1 MKIQLSEHI
10 KILVDLTPFVFMCLT
25 PEKYYSTFM
34 FIFTFKWLSS
44 PAAWFENRIEE
55 ARETRSI
62 CLEVRSSVHLHQIP
76 EKASKIN
83 KLNR

>member
-1 MKIQLSEHI
+1 MKIQLAEHI

-44 PAAWFENRIEE
+44 PAACFGKRMEE
-55 ARETRSI
+55 ARETCSI
-62 CLEVRSSVHLHQIP
+62 CLEVRSSVHLHLIP

-83 KLNR
+83 KLNQ